1 MKPLPPK
8 SEGSPSR
15 LLQTLDRLAQQNAAK
30 KAKQA
35 VATPK
40 SAPDEA
46 ALKGKST
53 QAGAALDGTGPN
65 ADEDVFQSVSGGP
78 LSTPLAPRPQT
89 VATSG
94 GGALSARFAALSG
107 DLSGTGR
114 VVHGDLTLESPADC
128 AGLAGVKAVLG
139 TLSIV
144 EGALSANDLAPLGSL
159 AEVGGLALEGNA
171 ALGALDALSS
181 LKIIDGACYLGFN
194 PALQSVALPKLE
206 RAARRGALGLLVE
219 GNAALTAIQLGALH
233 LVGRYVHI
241 CENPQLKTIDLEGL
255 AQLDELVLTDNPQLE
270 ALKAGRLPTPKTLEV
285 REANGLTPQF
295 IDS

>member
-40 SAPDEA
+40 SAPDET

-206 RAARRGALGLLVE
+206 RIEGALIVE

-270 ALKAGRLPTPKTLEV
+270 ALKAARLPTPKTLEV